1 MTRNFSSAGLVI
13 AVLSLSGSLQAQ
25 TQALFLD
32 GGYAELCAAVA
43 KQADL
48 PNPPRR
54 HEMTGSRL
62 GLPPLE
68 ICNRAVNGYD
78 GSGENVA
85 ESYNNRG
92 VILFVQGDRAA
103 ALADFDHAI
112 REQASMAQAHVN
124 RGYTLNALERWA
136 EAIPALTR
144 GLELGVSL
152 AADEL
157 ARAHFNR
164 AVAHEESGMVREA
177 YADYLK
183 ATELEPEWED
193 PRVELGRF
201 QVLRR

>member
-1 MTRNFSSAGLVI
+1 MPRILTSAGLVI
-13 AVLSLSGSLQAQ
+13 AGLSLACSLQAQ

-43 KQADL
+43 LQAEL
-48 PNPPRR
+48 SNAPKR

-62 GLPPLE
+62 GLAPLE
-68 ICNRAVNGYD
+68 ICTRAVNGYD

-92 VILFVQGDRAA
+92 VILFVQGDRVA

-112 REQASMAQAHVN
+112 REQASMAQAHIN

-144 GLELGVSL
+144 GIDLGRSL
-152 AADEL
+152 AVAEM

-164 AVAHEESGMVREA
+164 GIAHEESGMIREA

-183 ATELEPEWED
+183 SAELEPEWEE
-193 PRVELGRF
+193 PRLELSRF